1 MFLKNFIGIHK
12 QADLKI
18 SIVGGSNSVIRKGYA
33 KYLERDLGEINN
45 QTTSLKYFSLGGVPN
60 IFGLVQQDR
69 FDIAGQSDVIFYEY
83 CVNDR
88 HIVELEQYSLEL
100 AGKSLEGFIRKC
112 QKSNPNCLIVILI
125 FGVNQDNYYQNSCA
139 LSELYESI
147 GKYYSLPVVNVTTL
161 LKEKS
166 GLDFVKS
173 LYSDKD
179 DAHYTRPHGVKVV
192 SQLIIEQ
199 LKQKNVIN
207 SGKLVQ
213 DSSIAK
219 ALQPIYEDNFENL
232 AFFEDFDQV
241 NLFSSKP
248 KVSVFQNTVF
258 KERNFSFY
266 QGDSCKFLLKGRLAA
281 IFIKSDPND
290 GFVKIDF
297 NSQQIVTS
305 SYSAWISKLRPQNI
319 TMITLPL
326 LRFTASS
333 DFSPVS
339 INLCQ
344 EYPDNFELDYF
355 KTEPEKKDPQK
366 WKLSV
371 IGIAYIGE
379 IRSSFELNSI
389 SQGHNNNKRD
399 NKLRSIQA
407 N

>member
-1 MFLKNFIGIHK
+1 MFLKNFIGINK

-18 SIVGGSNSVIRKGYA
+18 SIVGGSNSVIRKGYT
-33 KYLERDLGEINN
+33 KYLERDLGEITE
-45 QTTSLKYFSLGGVPN
+45 QATSLQYYALGGVPN
-60 IFGLVQQDR
+60 IFGLIQQDR
-69 FDIAGQSDVIFYEY
+69 FDIALRSDIIFYEY

-88 HIVELEQYSLEL
+88 HIIELEQYSLEL

-125 FGVNQDNYYQNSCA
+125 FGVNQDNYYQNPCA

-147 GKYYSLPVVNVTTL
+147 ADYYSLPVVNITTL
-161 LKEKS
+161 LREKS
-166 GLDFVKS
+166 GLSFIKS
-173 LYSDKD
+173 LYGDKD
-179 DAHYTRPHGVKVV
+179 DAHYTRPYGVQIV

-199 LKQKNVIN
+199 LQQQGIIN
-207 SGKLVQ
+207 SLKFRLNQ
-213 DSSIAK
+213 YSSVNRS
-219 ALQPIYEDNFENL
+219 LQPIYEDNFVNL
-232 AFFEDFDQV
+232 AFFENFDRV
-241 NLFSSKP
+241 NVFASEP

-258 KERNFSFY
+258 REKNFTLY
-266 QGDSCKFLLKGRLAA
+266 QDNALKFLLKGRLAA

-290 GFVKIDF
+290 GFVKINF

-326 LRFTASS
+326 LRFAPSQG
-333 DFSPVS
+333 FSPVS
-339 INLCQ
+339 ISLCQ

-355 KTEPEKKDPQK
+355 KDEPAKINPQK

-379 IRSSFELNSI
+379 IRSSFNLSSI
-389 SQGHNNNKRD
+389 KQD
-399 NKLRSIQA
+399 NKLDCLNS